1 MVVMNVPHSTVMKKH
16 LRSNFAQIKK
26 SWYIF
31 FFQLPGLPELFS
43 RMDDWRIPA
52 HALLRSSRPG
62 TFSED
67 DLARYKQ
74 AWAQP
79 GAYTA
84 MLNWYRAMIRRA
96 TAARYGPRIKV
107 PTLLIWGTGDKF
119 LGKEMAEESIDLCD
133 QGQLQF
139 FKQASHWV
147 QHEEP
152 GKVNALIL
160 DFFDGR

>member
-1 MVVMNVPHSTVMKKH
+1 MP
-16 LRSNFAQIKK
+16 AQALIK
-26 SWYIF
+26 
-31 FFQLPGLPELFS
+31 
-43 RMDDWRIPA
+43 
-52 HALLRSSRPG
+52 SSRPG
-62 TFSED
+62 TFSVD

-84 MLNWYRAMIRRA
+84 MLNWYRAMMRRA

-107 PTLLIWGTGDKF
+107 PTLLIWGTEDKF

-139 FKQASHWV
+139 FEQASHWV

-152 GKVNALIL
+152 EKVNALIL
-160 DFFDGR
+160 DFFDGK